1 MARPLDW
8 DAMVRI
14 LEAENAAHQRW
25 LFAADMN
32 GDGFVT
38 IGDIWL
44 WVKWV
49 FCTPGDGVLLLVM
62 TQAPA
67 LARFL
72 EITPAASLGGW
83 LSALISVA
91 TWMACLAV
99 VGEIVE
105 DLLWMLWVALLG
117 VGVFAA
123 AMAVKFLI
131 GLPAGLL
138 FVGMVFGG
146 GGFAWW
152 RWSRASFE
160 SKIARLEQEARD
172 SERQWEAYE
181 ERDVRTA
188 HAREAWEANWRRSP
202 RKARLGP

>member
-1 MARPLDW
+1 
-8 DAMVRI
+8 
-14 LEAENAAHQRW
+14 
-25 LFAADMN
+25 
-32 GDGFVT
+32 
-38 IGDIWL
+38 
-44 WVKWV
+44 
-49 FCTPGDGVLLLVM
+49 
-62 TQAPA
+62 
-67 LARFL
+67 
-72 EITPAASLGGW
+72 
-83 LSALISVA
+83 
-91 TWMACLAV
+91 
-99 VGEIVE
+99 
-105 DLLWMLWVALLG
+105 
-117 VGVFAA
+117 
-123 AMAVKFLI
+123 MAVKFLI